1 MDAWFQVLFPDM
13 HDRFTK
19 AFRAGVWM
27 KQDKGPWLGRAL
39 IYKLQGKLHAD
50 ENDIGPTVSF
60 PCGNYSGGEMI
71 VPQFRGKFR

>member
-1 MDAWFQVLFPDM
+1 M
-13 HDRFTK
+13 HERFAK

-50 ENDIGPTVSF
+50 ENDIGPTVTF
-60 PCGNYSGGEMI
+60 PCGNYLGGEML
-71 VPQFRGKFR
+71 VPQFGGKFR